1 MINSPFQNKEQNS
14 DYSIKDNKTAR
25 DIYIYMYIYQ
35 TSSSY
40 FTKKVKF
47 SWPKEFY
54 IKNEIIKIV

>member
-25 DIYIYMYIYQ
+25 KKIYMYIYQ

-47 SWPKEFY
+47 SCPKEFY